1 MALRNLASER
11 TAFDLACIL
20 SLEGQSSDPGSRPS
34 AMGISSLQGHLGAMQ
49 YYEKNPGWKD
59 GIRGPGQVPPR
70 LWASF
75 PDGERSGWEFQ
86 FLGPHGDFQ

>member
-1 MALRNLASER
+1 
-11 TAFDLACIL
+11 
-20 SLEGQSSDPGSRPS
+20 
-34 AMGISSLQGHLGAMQ
+34 MGISSLQGHLGAMQ

-86 FLGPHGDFQ
+86 FLGHMETFNDPSEGNKIYRDEDGRS